1 MIFMQS
7 LNRAKQNLERNRLF
21 QQHLPVRSEMQTYK
35 TSIDQDFEHDIATS
49 LPLGSETFLLS

>member
-1 MIFMQS
+1 MQS

-35 TSIDQDFEHDIATS
+35 ASIDQDFEHDIATS